1 MCKTKKNASNVS
13 IVTIV
18 AIVAGSQEFAVLTIV
33 TQYNK
38 VKTERN
44 E

>member
-1 MCKTKKNASNVS
+1 MCKAKKNALNVS
-13 IVTIV
+13 SGIIVSM
-18 AIVAGSQEFAVLTIV
+18 VAGSQEFAVLTIV